1 MSNFW
6 DFKLLFSFIR
16 QNLASVAPD
25 KNFWI
30 FLNFFENRFFSIFF
44 KKSIFEKI
52 QKKSKIFIRS
62 HRSEILSYEA
72 GKGLKISEI
81 AHTFRLE
88 ANKSPYAS
96 LNMIKNTKHPAEKLK
111 KKLFFPYLE
120 KKIPLVKVLTQKI
133 LPKKSKF
140 SQNFV
145 LSKNFGL
152 FRVEWV
158 P

>member
-1 MSNFW
+1 M
-6 DFKLLFSFIR
+6 L
-16 QNLASVAPD
+16 
-25 KNFWI
+25 
-30 FLNFFENRFFSIFF
+30 

-96 LNMIKNTKHPAEKLK
+96 LNMIKNTKHPVEKRK
-111 KKLFFPYLE
+111 KNYFSPISR
-120 KKIPLVKVLTQKI
+120 KKFL
-133 LPKKSKF
+133 
-140 SQNFV
+140 
-145 LSKNFGL
+145 
-152 FRVEWV
+152 
-158 P
+158 

>member
-6 DFKLLFSFIR
+6 DFKLLPSFIR
-16 QNLASVAPD
+16 QNLASMAPD
-25 KNFWI
+25 KNFWF

-52 QKKSKIFIRS
+52 QKKLKNFIRS

-72 GKGLKISEI
+72 GKELKISEI

-96 LNMIKNTKHPAEKLK
+96 LNMIKNTKHPVEKRK

-140 SQNFV
+140 FQNF
-145 LSKNFGL
+145 LSIENFCQN
-152 FRVEWV
+152 RVEWA